1 MGFDALLG
9 NETLKQNLVS
19 AREKGKMSH
28 FYLISGPE
36 GSGRHTLSDLI
47 AAAML
52 CREPNAP
59 CGVCRSCRKVFS
71 HSHPDYI
78 TIDDPEKKI
87 IPVKLIRE
95 ARADIF
101 IQPNEGDKKIYLFP
115 RGQDLNIEG
124 QNALLKVLEE
134 PPSYGVFLLLADN
147 PDKLLPTV
155 RSRCV
160 ELKLRALP
168 EGLLRRT
175 LTREFP
181 EADEQAVSAAI
192 LRSGGYLGQARS
204 LLSGSA
210 VSDAT
215 REFARCYAARDVYGL
230 VQLLV
235 PMEKW
240 KRDAL
245 IPVLGEWLEVLQQAM
260 ISRSGLPAALPEAAR
275 IASARNPKDLM
286 AHCAV
291 LKKAI
296 EYAQG
301 NVSCA
306 AVSGWLSWALR

>member
-1 MGFDALLG
+1 MGFEALLG

-134 PPSYGVFLLLADN
+134 PPAYGVFLLLADN

-175 LTREFP
+175 LQTEFP
-181 EADEQAVSAAI
+181 EADEQAISAAI

-260 ISRSGLPAALPEAAR
+260 ISRSGLPAALPEAGK
-275 IASARNPKDLM
+275 IASTRNPKDLM

>member
-1 MGFDALLG
+1 MGFEALLG

-52 CREPNAP
+52 CREDCAP

-124 QNALLKVLEE
+124 QNALLKILEE
-134 PPSYGVFLLLADN
+134 PPGYGVFLLLSE
-147 PDKLLPTV
+147 T
-155 RSRCV
+155 
-160 ELKLRALP
+160 P
-168 EGLLRRT
+168 E
-175 LTREFP
+175 
-181 EADEQAVSAAI
+181 
-192 LRSGGYLGQARS
+192 
-204 LLSGSA
+204 
-210 VSDAT
+210 
-215 REFARCYAARDVYGL
+215 
-230 VQLLV
+230 
-235 PMEKW
+235 K
-240 KRDAL
+240 
-245 IPVLGEWLEVLQQAM
+245 
-260 ISRSGLPAALPEAAR
+260 
-275 IASARNPKDLM
+275 
-286 AHCAV
+286 
-291 LKKAI
+291 
-296 EYAQG
+296 
-301 NVSCA
+301 
-306 AVSGWLSWALR
+306 